1 MALVIRYC
9 LNIFFLKFL
18 ATSSEAHYIEDR
30 SCHKK
35 TQGNSNFYAFNLIQH
50 IANEYLAFRRPWPQG
65 YGNQKQIRHNF
76 YSRLNGYLIHETEK
90 NYESP
95 QFTSVAQF
103 CLTICDPHGLQH
115 ARPPCPSPTPAAYS
129 NSCPLSP

>member
-103 CLTICDPHGLQH
+103 CLTICDPMDCNTPGLPVHHQLLQLTQTH
-115 ARPPCPSPTPAAYS
+115 VR
-129 NSCPLSP
+129 